1 MKHGFIAAALMALAL
16 GTSAGVW
23 ASGGG
28 GGGGGGQ
35 SSPPSVMAAHI
46 KAKLD
51 ARDWQ
56 GALSLLDE
64 ARQQQPRNAD
74 WWNYTG
80 YAQRNLGHLPE
91 SFAAYEE
98 ALRLNPKHLGAH
110 EYLGEAYLQDNQPDK
125 AREQLKQLQALC
137 GHCDEYQDL
146 EEAISD
152 YTAKHPG

>member
-1 MKHGFIAAALMALAL
+1 MKRSVIKLTLIALLI
-16 GTSAGVW
+16 GTSAAAW

-28 GGGGGGQ
+28 GGGGGQ
-35 SSPPSVMAAHI
+35 SVPVSAMESRI

-51 ARDWQ
+51 AQDWQ

-64 ARQQQPRNAD
+64 VRQQQPRNAD

-80 YAQRNLGHLPE
+80 YAQRHLGHMPE

-110 EYLGEAYLQDNQPDK
+110 EYLGEAYLQDNQPEK
-125 AREQLKQLQALC
+125 AKAQLAQLQQLC
-137 GHCDEYQDL
+137 GQCEEYEDL
-146 EEAISD
+146 ERAVTD
-152 YTAKHPG
+152 YMARHPG